1 MSEGS
6 IFQNVE
12 RILLRIE
19 EIKRRFGVNKNTG
32 QSDFQEVL
40 EQKVDNNTSIDN
52 NTSEESKK
60 ITYNDIIKAASD
72 RYEIPE
78 ELIKAVIKQESNFK
92 EDAVSNKGAVGMM
105 QLMPQTSDI
114 LGVEDPFNAEQ
125 NIFGGTQ
132 YLRQLIDL
140 YGGNLNKALA
150 AYNAGP
156 NRVDNEIPNIPETLG
171 FIESVLD
178 NYNKFSKSQE

>member
-1 MSEGS
+1 MSEGTV
-6 IFQNVE
+6 FQSVE
-12 RILLRIE
+12 RVLLRIE
-19 EIKRRFGVNKNTG
+19 EIKRRFGVQRTSG
-32 QSDFQEVL
+32 RSDFQQIL
-40 EQKVDNNTSIDN
+40 EQQKEKSA
-52 NTSEESKK
+52 SEESRK
-60 ITYNDIIKAASD
+60 ITYDDIIKAASD
-72 RYEIPE
+72 RYKIPQ

-105 QLMPQTSDI
+105 QLMPQTSDV
-114 LGVEDPFNAEQ
+114 LGVEDPFDAEQ

-132 YLRQLIDL
+132 YLRHLIDL

-156 NRVDNEIPNIPETLG
+156 NRVDSEIPNIPETLV

-178 NYNKFSKSQE
+178 NYNKFSKSEE

>member
-1 MSEGS
+1 MSEGNV
-6 IFQNVE
+6 FQNVE
-12 RILLRIE
+12 RVLLRIE
-19 EIKRRFGVNKNTG
+19 EIKQRFGVNRNSG
-32 QSDFQEVL
+32 RSDFQEVM
-40 EQKVDNNTSIDN
+40 EQQQDKNA
-52 NTSEESKK
+52 SEESKK
-60 ITYNDIIKAASD
+60 ITYDDIIKAASD
-72 RYEIPE
+72 RYKIPE

-105 QLMPQTSDI
+105 QLMPQTSDV
-114 LGVEDPFNAEQ
+114 LGVEDPFDAEQ
-125 NIFGGTQ
+125 NIFGSTQ

-156 NRVDNEIPNIPETLG
+156 NRVDNEIPDIPETLG

-178 NYNKFSKSQE
+178 NYNKFSKSKE

>member
-1 MSEGS
+1 MSEGTV
-6 IFQNVE
+6 FQNVE

-19 EIKRRFGVNKNTG
+19 EIKRRFGVNRNPG
-32 QSDFQEVL
+32 QSDFQKVL
-40 EQKVDNNTSIDN
+40 EQQEEKNTHEKSDR
-52 NTSEESKK
+52 
-60 ITYNDIIKAASD
+60 ITYDDIIKAASD
-72 RYEIPE
+72 RYRIPE

-105 QLMPQTSDI
+105 QLMPQTSDL
-114 LGVEDPFNAEQ
+114 LGVEDPFDAEQ
-125 NIFGGTQ
+125 NIFGGTH

-156 NRVDNEIPNIPETLG
+156 NRVNREIPNIPETIG
-171 FIESVLD
+171 FIESVLE
-178 NYNKFSKSQE
+178 NYNKFSKSKE